1 MSEELANTIGLWLL
15 LPSLAV
21 LLLQQVVLVI
31 GVPVGVR
38 RRRREQQLAEL
49 ERKQAGGERTLEI
62 DWLRYKELS
71 KPELLE
77 RLGKHGWHHL
87 GDRLEKNSWLLR
99 FSLDPV
105 PDPWPEERTPS
116 DSHTRL
122 TEELAQAEPRADGT
136 YLLDS
141 SQYADLELAEMRR
154 AAQSAGWQVER
165 STMESSRRVLVLS
178 RPGSTP
184 VGFADGPFPGSSTPV
199 DLRENPKVQARA
211 REIEQEKG
219 FDPLSN
225 SVLDRARQRHK
236 HWAKQFNRQVRLALL
251 YGCIGLFMTVGTVA
265 SAGGRSFFLLLGVSL
280 IVLALCGIAVIKAT
294 VIRKRRHREIGDILE
309 AYEQLQRI
317 PQQEDAGP

>member
-21 LLLQQVVLVI
+21 LILQQVALVV
-31 GVPVGVR
+31 GVPAGVR
-38 RRRREQQLAEL
+38 RRRRERQLAEL
-49 ERKQAGGERTLEI
+49 EQRQADGERTLEI
-62 DWLRYKELS
+62 DWLRYKEIP

-87 GDRLEKNSWLLR
+87 GDQFEENAWLLR

-105 PDPWPEERTPS
+105 TDPWPEARMPP
-116 DSHTRL
+116 DAHTRL
-122 TEELAQAEPRADGT
+122 AEELAQAEPRADGT

-141 SQYADLELAEMRR
+141 SQYADLELAEIHR

-165 STMESSRRVLVLS
+165 LTRESSRRVLVLT

-184 VGFADGPFPGSSTPV
+184 VDFADGPFMGSSTPAE
-199 DLRENPKVQARA
+199 LRENPAVRARA
-211 REIEQEKG
+211 REIKQEKG
-219 FDPLSN
+219 FDPLAD

-236 HWAKQFNRQVRLALL
+236 HWAKQFNRQVRLAFL
-251 YGCIGLFMTVGTVA
+251 YGFIGLFLIGGTIM
-265 SAGGRSFFLLLGVSL
+265 SAGGGSFYLLLGISL
-280 IVLALCGIAVIKAT
+280 IVLALFGITVLKAT
-294 VIRKRRHREIGDILE
+294 LIRKRRHGEIGDILE

-317 PQQEDAGP
+317 PEQEDTVP